1 MIGGAVAGN
10 LPDTITQVAVD
21 DKLLSRIRFA
31 ALDILGRREY
41 SRRELVTKL
50 SARFD
55 LPALTLE
62 IQVALDRLAADGYQS
77 DERFAEVFIR
87 SRRARGYGPLFIEQ
101 ELRQRGVSVELIAKA
116 VNRGDA
122 EWHALAGDQKRK
134 KFGAGTVTALTEKA
148 KVVRF
153 LRYRGFLQPQVEAA
167 LQLY

>member
-1 MIGGAVAGN
+1 MTGCAAVGN
-10 LPDTITQVAVD
+10 MADTINPVVLD

-62 IQVALDRLAADGYQS
+62 IHIALDRLAVDGYQS

-101 ELRQRGVSVELIAKA
+101 ELRQRGVSADLIARA

-122 EWHALAGDQKRK
+122 EWRALAGDQKRK
-134 KFGAGTVTALTEKA
+134 KFGTGTVTALTEKA
-148 KVVRF
+148 KVARF

-167 LQLY
+167 LQL